1 MSTKTSQSKTS
12 SSKKVKNFLVAIFAF
27 IIGFVGTFAGYFFVD
42 APEDEQLVISSGEL
56 TFHFLELGNNYTGD
70 SVFVKV
76 GDVDIL
82 IDAGSRASSASVI
95 KNYVDQ
101 YCTDGILEY
110 VIATHAHQDHIAGFA
125 GNGTYQSIF
134 EMYVCEVIIDFSQ
147 HNTNS
152 ATYNRYVAQRD
163 AEISAGAT
171 HYTAADCIN
180 QTNGG
185 QAEFVL
191 DEECGVSMTVLEQR
205 FYFEETEDENDYSL
219 CIMFS
224 HGDKHFLFT
233 GDLEAKG
240 EESLAELNDLP
251 HVELFKAGHHGSKTS
266 SNDCLLDEITPEI
279 VCVCCCA
286 GAVEYT
292 QNSAN
297 TFPTQAFIDRVS
309 KHTDKVYVTTVGIV
323 EWNATKEKFED
334 VGFQSLNGTIIV
346 TSTSNRVTVTCT
358 NDDTKLKDTDW
369 FKDNRD
375 CPTPWK

>member
-42 APEDEQLVISSGEL
+42 APEGGQLVISSGEL

-70 SVFVKV
+70 SVYVKV

-82 IDAGSRASSASVI
+82 IDAGSRPNSAAVI
-95 KNYVDQ
+95 KAYVDQ

-125 GNGTYQSIF
+125 GNGTYDSIF
-134 EMYVCEVIIDFSQ
+134 DMYVCEVIIDFSL

-152 ATYNRYVAQRD
+152 ATYNRYVTERD
-163 AEISAGAT
+163 QEVANGAT
-171 HYTAADCIN
+171 HYTSTDLIPDL
-180 QTNGG
+180 G
-185 QAEFVL
+185 AENYQFVL
-191 DEECGVSMTVLEQR
+191 DEESGVTMTLLKQIY
-205 FYFEETEDENDYSL
+205 YFVETEDENDYSL

-233 GDLEAKG
+233 GDLEEDG

-375 CPTPWK
+375 CPAPWK